1 MKIIDLVVEA
11 LKPVLEQT
19 IDEEK
24 IRELLE
30 TPSYAEHG
38 DMAFPV
44 FVLAKHF
51 KKSPNLIAENLV
63 QAISSDKFEKIVA
76 EGPYINF
83 FLKREYVSDQVLHQV
98 LEEREEYGSQN
109 IGDGGNVPIDM
120 SSPNIAKP
128 MSLGHLR
135 STVIGESLARIF
147 EKMNYTSIR
156 INHLGDWGTQ
166 FGKLIVAYEEWG
178 DPEIVELNPVTELVN
193 LYVEFHE
200 RAELDPALEVKAR
213 AKFRKLE
220 QFDPEVVQLWE
231 WFKEESIIEFER
243 VYQLLNIKFDY
254 YTGESF
260 YNDKMQPIIDELKE
274 KNISEID
281 NEAIIVDLE
290 DEDLPPALIQ
300 KSDGATLYLTR
311 DLATAYYRK
320 KTFDFS
326 KSLYV
331 VGNEQTTHFKQLK
344 AVLRK
349 LGNEWADDMIH
360 VPFGLITFEGK
371 KLSTRQGNT
380 VLLEDV
386 LNEAIRLAKAQI
398 EAKNPDVAD
407 KEEVARKV
415 GVGAVVFH
423 DLKNSRLN
431 NFDFKLEEIVQFEGE
446 TGPYVQY
453 TYARANSILERYNQ
467 PINLEHMFK
476 LDDDYSWEVIK
487 RLENYQ
493 QIVLRATEAYEPSII
508 AKYVLDLA
516 QAFNRYYG
524 NVRIHIDD
532 QQLESRIA
540 LVNSVMLVIQDALHL
555 LGVEA
560 LEEM

>member
-1 MKIIDLVVEA
+1 MKIIDLVIET

-24 IRELLE
+24 IRELIE
-30 TPSYAEHG
+30 KPSYAEHG

-63 QAISSDKFEKIVA
+63 QEISSDKFEKIVA

-83 FLKREYVSDQVLHQV
+83 FLKRAYVSDQVLHQI

-147 EKMNYTSIR
+147 EKMNYTPIR

-178 DPEIVELNPVTELVN
+178 DPEIVALNPVTELVN

-274 KNISEID
+274 KNISKID

-290 DEDLPPALIQ
+290 DEGLPPALIQ

-386 LNEAIRLAKAQI
+386 LNEAIRLAKEQI
-398 EAKNPDVAD
+398 EQKNPDVKD

-453 TYARANSILERYNQ
+453 TYARANSILERYEQ
-467 PINLEHMFK
+467 PLNLENRFK
-476 LDDDYSWEVIK
+476 LDDDYSWDVIK
-487 RLENYQ
+487 LLENYH
-493 QIVLRATEAYEPSII
+493 QIVLRATETYEPSII

-524 NVRIHIDD
+524 NVRIHVDD
-532 QQLESRIA
+532 HQLESRIA
-540 LVNSVMLVIQDALHL
+540 LVHSVMIVLQDALHL